1 MTNQVR
7 SIATLIFFLL
17 ATLVAVP
24 GAEAKGWR
32 GIVPLHSTRADVE
45 RLLGPPTEQHTEYSV
60 VYRTENETLI
70 INYAQG
76 LPCGIGEKY
85 GQWRVPRGTVES
97 IFITPNMGSTLSQL
111 KGDESKYNK
120 RSGGDRPEDIY
131 YTNDEEGETLRVFQ
145 DQVMEITY
153 SPAASDA
160 HLRCATGSSNEKCED
175 LAPPAFDSYGKLSQ
189 ADERQRLDNFVI
201 QLGDQ
206 KGSAGYIIA
215 YGGKR
220 ARLREAIERAQRA
233 RDYLIKV
240 RKFPRAKLKAIDGGY
255 RDEATVEL
263 HVVRRDGCPPAATS
277 TLDPRDVQIIKG
289 ARRKK
294 NRR

>member
-1 MTNQVR
+1 M
-7 SIATLIFFLL
+7 LL
-17 ATLVAVP
+17 AVP

-45 RLLGPPTEQHTEYSV
+45 RLLGPPTEQHSEYSV

-85 GQWRVPRGTVES
+85 GQWRVPRDTVES
-97 IFITPNMGSTLSQL
+97 IFIAPNMGSSLSQL
-111 KGDESKYNK
+111 KVDESKYKK

-131 YTNDEEGETLRVFQ
+131 YINDEEGETLRVFQ

-160 HLRCATGSSNEKCED
+160 HLRCATGSSNKKCED
-175 LAPPAFDSYGKLSQ
+175 LAPPVFDSYRKLSQ
-189 ADERQRLDNFVI
+189 VEEEQRLDNFVI
-201 QLGDQ
+201 AIGDQ
-206 KGSAGYIIA
+206 AGSAGYIIA

-233 RDYLIKV
+233 RGYLIKV
-240 RKFPRAKLKAIDGGY
+240 RKFSRAKLKAIDGGY

-263 HVVRRDGCPPAATS
+263 HVVRPDGCPPAATP
-277 TLDPRDVQIIKG
+277 TIDPRDVQIIKG
-289 ARRKK
+289 VQRKK

>member
-1 MTNQVR
+1 MTVR
-7 SIATLIFFLL
+7 GIALFILL
-17 ATLVAVP
+17 LFSALLAVP
-24 GAEAKGWR
+24 GVEAKGWR
-32 GIVPLHSTRADVE
+32 GIVPLHSTRADVAT
-45 RLLGPPTEQHTEYSV
+45 LLGPPTEQHSEYSV
-60 VYRTENETLI
+60 VYRTENETLT

-76 LPCGIGEKY
+76 LPCGTGEKY

-97 IFITPNMGSTLSQL
+97 IFIVPNRGSQLSQL
-111 KGDESKYNK
+111 KVDESKYQK
-120 RSGGDRPEDIY
+120 RSGGDRAEDIY
-131 YTNDEEGETLRVFQ
+131 YINDEEGETLRVFQ

-160 HLRCATGSSNEKCED
+160 PLRCATGSSKKCED
-175 LAPPAFDSYGKLSQ
+175 LAPPVFDSYGKLSQ
-189 ADERQRLDNFVI
+189 VEEKQRLDNFLI
-201 QLGDQ
+201 ALGDQ
-206 KGSAGYIIA
+206 EGSAGYIIA

-233 RDYLIKV
+233 RNYLIKV
-240 RKFPRAKLKAIDGGY
+240 RKFPRAKLKAIDGGH

-263 HVVRRDGCPPAATS
+263 HVVRDGCPPAATP
-277 TLDPRDVQIIKG
+277 TIDPRDVQILKG